1 MTLESSSEVVSENT
15 GSTQVCVT
23 LSTTVNTR
31 RTLAVQLTTEADTAI
46 GELCYKTKL
55 KLILPLSFLFFILN
69 P

>member
-31 RTLAVQLTTEADTAI
+31 RTYAVQLTTEADTAI
-46 GELCYKTKL
+46 GELHYKTKI
-55 KLILPLSFLFFILN
+55 KTNFTIIILIF
-69 P
+69 